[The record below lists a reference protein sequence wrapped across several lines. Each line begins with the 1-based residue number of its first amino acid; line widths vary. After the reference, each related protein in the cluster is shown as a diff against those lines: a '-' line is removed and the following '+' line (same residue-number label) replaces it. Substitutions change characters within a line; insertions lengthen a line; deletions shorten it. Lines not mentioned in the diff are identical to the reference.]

1 MTKKQMIR
9 RQRLIKQL
17 SVVAVIFL
25 ITTIMLM
32 IVSLKSCTNNDF
44 DIADSMSDLESVIDT
59 SDIDSSQDILSTLPS
74 SVSVDSI
81 SLNANAITLTV
92 DQKNSP
98 VATVFPENATD
109 KSLTWTSSDVNIA
122 TVDANGNIIGVAE
135 GSCIITVYSNDNK
148 NASAE
153 IKVTVTAKAEDDN
166 TELTYIQ
173 GILVVNKTYG
183 LPQSYNPGVD
193 AEANNALKTMFAA
206 ASNDGINLFVASGF
220 RSYSYQKG
228 LYEKYVARD
237 GQAAADRYSA
247 RPGHSEHQTGLA
259 FDLNQVSSAFEGTH
273 EAIWL
278 EKNCYK
284 YGFIIRYPKG
294 KESVTGYNYEP
305 WHIRYLGVQNA
316 TAVYNSGLTLEE
328 YLGITSVYQ

>member
-59 SDIDSSQDILSTLPS
+59 SDIDSSQDILNTLPS

-92 DQKNSP
+92 EQKNSP

-148 NASAE
+148 NVSAE

-259 FDLNQVSSAFEGTH
+259 FDLNQVSSAFEGTP